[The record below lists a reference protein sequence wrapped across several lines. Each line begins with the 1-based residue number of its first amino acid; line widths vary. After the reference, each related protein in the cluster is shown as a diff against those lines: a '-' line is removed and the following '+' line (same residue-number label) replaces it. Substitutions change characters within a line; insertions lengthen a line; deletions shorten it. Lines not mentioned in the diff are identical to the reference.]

1 MHSEEATLS
10 VRRRLERRSKLRPS
24 TYTNAYRHLRLCR
37 GRAYSSHY
45 RQQAQPIERFARPDV
60 QQVEY
65 CWHDVDVP
73 DLFANGEPRL
83 YSWTLDDQ
91 RHVQRRVI

>member
-1 MHSEEATLS
+1 MQFAEPTLS
-10 VRRRLERRSKLRPS
+10 VRRRLEGRSKLRPY
-24 TYTNAYRHLRLCR
+24 TGTNACRHLRRRR
-37 GRAYSSHY
+37 GRACSPHY
-45 RQQAQPIERFARPDV
+45 RQQAQSIERFARPDV
-60 QQVEY
+60 QQVQY